1 MAFIGGG
8 LGVRLFFVLSG
19 FLITGILLRERAG
32 MNRNTD
38 ERGFLIRRFYIRRA
52 LRLTPI
58 YYLTLI
64 LMAALNVPNTRET
77 FWWHVCYLSNV
88 NFALTNSWQKAVAPF
103 WTLAVEEQF
112 YLFWPLALLFTKSR
126 KLLITAACLV
136 PGAIVYRWISYRCD
150 LAEIPMWVLPPY
162 SMDALLLGALIAI
175 SVKEGR
181 LTSRHGLCLALA
193 LGGFVIWFVSIF
205 HSQAGDILSCASQ
218 TGCALFLGWVVLR
231 ASESGSGLPW
241 RILQN
246 SILTYIGKISY
257 GIYVL
262 HNLVAFAFRGEL
274 RNLFSTLKAPFAP
287 IAVALSLMAI
297 SIGISAISWHLLEAP
312 INRYRRSFTYRR

>member
-1 MAFIGGG
+1 
-8 LGVRLFFVLSG
+8 
-19 FLITGILLRERAG
+19 
-32 MNRNTD
+32 
-38 ERGFLIRRFYIRRA
+38 
-52 LRLTPI
+52 
-58 YYLTLI
+58 
-64 LMAALNVPNTRET
+64 
-77 FWWHVCYLSNV
+77 
-88 NFALTNSWQKAVAPF
+88 
-103 WTLAVEEQF
+103 VEEQF
-112 YLFWPLALLFTKSR
+112 YLLWPLALLFAPR
-126 KLLITAACLV
+126 QKLLITAACLV
-136 PGAIVYRWISYRCD
+136 PGAILYRWMAHRFG
-150 LAEIPMWVLPPY
+150 LAEITMWVLPPD

-257 GIYVL
+257 GIYVI
-262 HNLVAFAFRGEL
+262 HNLVAFAFRKKTQS
-274 RNLFSTLKAPFAP
+274 LFSAVPDPFVQ
-287 IAVALSLMAI
+287 IAVALVLVTI
-297 SIGISAISWHLLEAP
+297 SIALAAIMWHLLETP
-312 INRYRRSFTYRR
+312 INRYRRSFTYRQ